1 MTYPRTLVVTS
12 CTGEKKN
19 RPDNPLTLKNFQ
31 NPSCLESRTE
41 ELANYITEARSMYT
55 GMQHLRVME
64 GIEILR
70 SYSKKLVVDVAI
82 LSAGYGLIS
91 EDKEIAPYAVTFN
104 DMKARD
110 LDEWARFLDIHS
122 VFEKKI
128 ASYDLIFV
136 LLGEKYLRALSL
148 PILSHDQQTLIFLAS
163 HSSQKYIK
171 EISAKTFVLPL
182 NNAEAKQYSYG
193 LVGLKG
199 YLFKQFAIAVTK
211 ENEQEAEL
219 QKIYQKPTCFKKII
233 NSQIITQNTKKT
245 TIVNQL
251 EIPLS

>member
-1 MTYPRTLVVTS
+1 
-12 CTGEKKN
+12 
-19 RPDNPLTLKNFQ
+19 
-31 NPSCLESRTE
+31 
-41 ELANYITEARSMYT
+41 MYT
-55 GMQHLRVME
+55 GMQHLQVME

-70 SYSKKLVVDVAI
+70 SYSKKLVVDLAI

-91 EDKEIAPYAVTFN
+91 EDKKIAPYAVTFN

-122 VFEKKI
+122 VFEQKI

-136 LLGEKYLRALSL
+136 LLGEKYLRSLSL
-148 PILSHDQQTLIFLAS
+148 PILCHDQQTLIFLAS

-211 ENEQEAEL
+211 EKGQLL
-219 QKIYQKPTCFKKII
+219 QQIYQKPDCFKKII
-233 NSQIITQNTKKT
+233 NDGQQSG
-245 TIVNQL
+245 
-251 EIPLS
+251 IPQGDNVCRNKFRKRN